1 MKNQLVSI
9 INSFFALLASLI
21 SNPQRVRL
29 VIAAITIGLI
39 VAAIV
44 APSLIALAGPIAG
57 GGPN

>member
-9 INSFFALLASLI
+9 INSLLAFFASLF
-21 SNPQRVRL
+21 SNPQRIRVA
-29 VIAAITIGLI
+29 IAIVAFALI
-39 VAAIV
+39 VAALI